1 MKNFKPRT
9 YTQKIQL
16 RIKMS
21 YFLLV
26 LMLIYMVVMGELGGD
41 SRVMTGLA
49 NTISDF
55 IFFGGIIY
63 TTTRIVHNKKL
74 LKNKLLL
81 KEQLQS
87 EQDERNQYLHDKSG
101 GIALDL
107 LLIFQLFITVT
118 TALLNM
124 PAFCTALTLLLITL
138 FLKAGLYLS
147 YSYFR

>member
-9 YTQKIQL
+9 YTQKIKL

-26 LMLIYMVVMGELGGD
+26 LMLIYMVFMGELGGD
-41 SRVMTGLA
+41 SRIMTNLA
-49 NTISDF
+49 NIISDF
-55 IFFGGIIY
+55 IFF
-63 TTTRIVHNKKL
+63 
-74 LKNKLLL
+74 
-81 KEQLQS
+81 
-87 EQDERNQYLHDKSG
+87 G

-124 PAFCTALTLLLITL
+124 PAFYTSLTLLLITL
-138 FLKAGLYLS
+138 FLKAGLYLF
-147 YSYFR
+147 YSYFK

>member
-26 LMLIYMVVMGELGGD
+26 LMLIYMVVIGELGGD

-55 IFFGGIIY
+55 MFLGGIIY

-124 PAFCTALTLLLITL
+124 PAFYTALTLLLITL
-138 FLKAGLYLS
+138 FLKAGLYLF

>member
-55 IFFGGIIY
+55 MFLGGIIY

-124 PAFCTALTLLLITL
+124 PAFYTALTLLLITL
-138 FLKAGLYLS
+138 FLKAGLYLF

>member
-1 MKNFKPRT
+1 
-9 YTQKIQL
+9 
-16 RIKMS
+16 
-21 YFLLV
+21 
-26 LMLIYMVVMGELGGD
+26 MGELGGD

-55 IFFGGIIY
+55 MFLGGIIY

-124 PAFCTALTLLLITL
+124 PAFYTALTLLLITL
-138 FLKAGLYLS
+138 FLKAGLYLF

>member
-41 SRVMTGLA
+41 SRVMTDLA

-55 IFFGGIIY
+55 IFLGGIIY
-63 TTTRIVHNKKL
+63 TTTRIVHN
-74 LKNKLLL
+74 
-81 KEQLQS
+81 
-87 EQDERNQYLHDKSG
+87 
-101 GIALDL
+101 
-107 LLIFQLFITVT
+107 
-118 TALLNM
+118 
-124 PAFCTALTLLLITL
+124 
-138 FLKAGLYLS
+138 
-147 YSYFR
+147 

>member
-55 IFFGGIIY
+55 IFSAESFTLPQELSII
-63 TTTRIVHNKKL
+63 
-74 LKNKLLL
+74 KNCSKT
-81 KEQLQS
+81 
-87 EQDERNQYLHDKSG
+87 N
-101 GIALDL
+101 
-107 LLIFQLFITVT
+107 
-118 TALLNM
+118 
-124 PAFCTALTLLLITL
+124 
-138 FLKAGLYLS
+138 
-147 YSYFR
+147 YF

>member
-55 IFFGGIIY
+55 MFLGGIIY

-124 PAFCTALTLLLITL
+124 PAFYTALTLLLITL
-138 FLKAGLYLS
+138 FLKAGLYLF
-147 YSYFR
+147 YAYFR

>member
-55 IFFGGIIY
+55 MFLGGIIY

-124 PAFCTALTLLLITL
+124 PTFCTALTLPLITL
-138 FLKAGLYLS
+138 FLKAGLYLF

>member
-1 MKNFKPRT
+1 
-9 YTQKIQL
+9 
-16 RIKMS
+16 MS

-41 SRVMTGLA
+41 SRVMTDLA

-55 IFFGGIIY
+55 IFLGGIIY

-124 PAFCTALTLLLITL
+124 PAFYTALTLLLITL
-138 FLKAGLYLS
+138 FLKAGLYLF

>member
-55 IFFGGIIY
+55 MFLGGIIY

-124 PAFCTALTLLLITL
+124 PTFCTALTLLLITL
-138 FLKAGLYLS
+138 FLKAGLYLF